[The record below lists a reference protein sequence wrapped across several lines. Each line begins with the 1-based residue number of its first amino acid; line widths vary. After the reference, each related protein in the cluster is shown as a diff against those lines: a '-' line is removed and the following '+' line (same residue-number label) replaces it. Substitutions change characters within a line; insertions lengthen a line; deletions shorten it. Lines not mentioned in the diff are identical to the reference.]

1 MRPTRELKLKAE
13 GIACTGCATDMETV
27 LGNTDGISEA
37 TVDYAAGTVNII
49 FNPEEIAAELI
60 IAIINKMGLKT
71 TPLNSP

>member
-1 MRPTRELKLKAE
+1 
-13 GIACTGCATDMETV
+13 METV